1 MTKSPTTTLNW
12 HSYRQESLTTGGF
25 GPRRAE
31 IWPLLLHAHKPHDDK
46 GGLNPSAHPD
56 ERQIQLDTDRS
67 FVLYP
72 VDPLLEKESLKSQLH
87 ELIVSVFRKRPIL
100 SYFQGYHDIVSVIFL
115 TLPPEMQLCCAEK
128 LSLQRVRD
136 SMGST
141 LEPVLGLLRVM
152 SRLLRLADPSLA
164 SLLEQISPLPYY
176 ALSNLLTLFAH
187 DMPCLSLIQHVFDY
201 LLCRPPIMV
210 VYLASAI
217 LLSRKAEIEKLEE
230 AGEEGMVHSLLS
242 GLPDIYD
249 EDVGDSQKTQDIDTA
264 DRLAVVYLPL
274 ESDATTATVDES
286 ASPVTS
292 SEAAQ
297 LVYKSTVSEAESKAP
312 EDPGEDAREPIGG
325 RSEEE
330 KEVVEEEKG
339 VVEEEKVVD
348 EETRS
353 FDPKAELLKEKEPME
368 QINELVEE
376 LAPPIDA
383 ATDHKNP
390 ADEPQEP
397 YPRLIRPRV
406 SLSSLL
412 VAADQLYERYPPSHP
427 DISLTSIM
435 GPQSV
440 VFTWSESPSE
450 MPDDDEA
457 ERMVEK
463 PELIVRPYTE
473 LYAEN
478 EKSEIGRGN
487 EAHHKRRRKRG
498 TFLGGRVEQ
507 RTVVAGAVL
516 AIGVAVAMYSVR
528 TRSINGASIG
538 KDGVKDWQVMGM
550 WLGGSLMSAG
560 ERVFGTKKP

>member
-1 MTKSPTTTLNW
+1 MTKDFTNTLDW
-12 HSYRQESLTTGGF
+12 HVYREESLKTGGL
-25 GPRRAE
+25 GPRRVE
-31 IWPLLLHAHKPHDDK
+31 IWPLLLHARKPQDEEAH
-46 GGLNPSAHPD
+46 PIPPAHPD

-72 VDPLLEKESLKSQLH
+72 VGEPFASRVSLCSEYNSSSFADPLLEKESLKRQLH
-87 ELIVSVFRKRPIL
+87 ELIVSVFRKRPRL
-100 SYFQGYHDIVSVIFL
+100 SYFQGYHDIVSVLFL
-115 TLPPEMQLCCAEK
+115 TLPPEMQFCCTEK

-152 SRLLRLADPSLA
+152 SRLLRLADPPLS

-187 DMPCLSLIQHVFDY
+187 DMPCLPLIQHVFDY

-217 LLSRKAEIEKLEE
+217 LLSRKAEIERLEE

-242 GLPDIYD
+242 GLPNIYD
-249 EDVGDSQKTQDIDTA
+249 EDAGSDKTNTLA
-264 DRLAVVYLPL
+264 DVYIPL
-274 ESDATTATVDES
+274 EGEATVAAADDES
-286 ASPVTS
+286 DSLEVTPLDDRNS
-292 SEAAQ
+292 
-297 LVYKSTVSEAESKAP
+297 VGEAESKPP
-312 EDPGEDAREPIGG
+312 EDSGENAAGKDEK
-325 RSEEE
+325 RSEED
-330 KEVVEEEKG
+330 KVEVHPATEP
-339 VVEEEKVVD
+339 VD
-348 EETRS
+348 
-353 FDPKAELLKEKEPME
+353 EKEPLE
-368 QINELVEE
+368 EIKELVEE
-376 LAPPIDA
+376 LSLSNDVDTTS
-383 ATDHKNP
+383 TDE
-390 ADEPQEP
+390 AQEP
-397 YPRLIRPRV
+397 YLRLMRPRV

-412 VAADQLYERYPPSHP
+412 VAADELYAKYPPTHR

-440 VFTWSESPSE
+440 VFTWSESLSE

-473 LYAEN
+473 PHT
-478 EKSEIGRGN
+478 EKSESEPGR
-487 EAHHKRRRKRG
+487 EKHKQRRTRG
-498 TFLGGRVEQ
+498 TFLGGRVEK

-516 AIGVAVAMYSVR
+516 TIGVAVAVYGVR
-528 TRSINGASIG
+528 TRSLNGTSMG
-538 KDGVKDWQVMGM
+538 KDGVKDWHTMGM

-560 ERVFGTKKP
+560 ERIFGAKKP

>member
-1 MTKSPTTTLNW
+1 MTKDSTNTLDW
-12 HSYRQESLTTGGF
+12 HVYREESLKTGGF
-25 GPRRAE
+25 GPRRVE
-31 IWPLLLHAHKPHDDK
+31 IWPLLLHARKPHDDEAK
-46 GGLNPSAHPD
+46 PKPPEHPD

-72 VDPLLEKESLKSQLH
+72 VGEPFAPCVSLCSEYNSSSFTDPLLEKESLKRQLH
-87 ELIVSVFRKRPIL
+87 ELIVSVFRKRPRL
-100 SYFQGYHDIVSVIFL
+100 SYFQGYHDIVSVLFL
-115 TLPPEMQLCCAEK
+115 TLPPEMQFCCTEK

-152 SRLLRLADPSLA
+152 SRLLRLADPPLA

-187 DMPCLSLIQHVFDY
+187 DMPCLPLIQHVFDY

-217 LLSRKAEIEKLEE
+217 LLSRKAEIERLEE

-249 EDVGDSQKTQDIDTA
+249 EDKTNTLADVYIPLEGEATAAAAADESDSLEVT
-264 DRLAVVYLPL
+264 PL
-274 ESDATTATVDES
+274 ESDRSSVGEAVSKPPED
-286 ASPVTS
+286 S
-292 SEAAQ
+292 SE
-297 LVYKSTVSEAESKAP
+297 KASGK
-312 EDPGEDAREPIGG
+312 GER

-330 KEVVEEEKG
+330 K
-339 VVEEEKVVD
+339 VD
-348 EETRS
+348 IHPATVPV
-353 FDPKAELLKEKEPME
+353 DEKEPLE
-368 QINELVEE
+368 EIKELVEE
-376 LAPPIDA
+376 LSLSNDVDTSS
-383 ATDHKNP
+383 TDE
-390 ADEPQEP
+390 AQEP
-397 YPRLIRPRV
+397 YPRLMRPRV

-412 VAADQLYERYPPSHP
+412 VAADELYEKYPPTHR

-440 VFTWSESPSE
+440 VFTWSESLSE

-473 LYAEN
+473 PHT
-478 EKSEIGRGN
+478 EKSESRPGR
-487 EAHHKRRRKRG
+487 EKHKRRRARG
-498 TFLGGRVEQ
+498 TFLGGRVEK

-516 AIGVAVAMYSVR
+516 TIGVAVAVYGVR
-528 TRSINGASIG
+528 TRSLNGTSMG
-538 KDGVKDWQVMGM
+538 KDGVKDWHTMGM

-560 ERVFGTKKP
+560 ERIFGAKEP